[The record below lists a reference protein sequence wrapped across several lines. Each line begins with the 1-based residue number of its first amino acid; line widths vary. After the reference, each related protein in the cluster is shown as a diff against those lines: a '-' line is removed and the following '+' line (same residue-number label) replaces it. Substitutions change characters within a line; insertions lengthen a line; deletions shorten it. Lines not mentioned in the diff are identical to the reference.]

1 MPAISY
7 VISLG
12 QTLEQV
18 SVGVAAPTSGS
29 VELRMDQTA
38 GAITD
43 ASHAGGTRQL
53 NRGEIYTLLKIL
65 QEKVSVDPNLSQ

>member
-18 SVGVAAPTSGS
+18 TVGAAAPTSGS

-43 ASHAGGTRQL
+43 ASHAGGTRAL
-53 NRGEIYTLLKIL
+53 NRGEIYTLLKTL